1 MTTGTL
7 LVAGII
13 ALLAVVAICVLVRD
27 RANGRSSCG
36 CNCKSCSKCSCS
48 NVTIDE
54 GDGSRDGN
62 RRGSPPPN
70 LFPTLFQI
78 HFISIRRYGI
88 MASSMNGA
96 QFLMLCAT
104 ILALGVIGTLVLN
117 SDPDYFIRFELD
129 VSGDEG
135 REIIDGTGH
144 NCTDDFVVLYAN
156 VRDGYVFEGWYDE
169 DGGILCRDEEFDFFA
184 ENIKYYAKTT
194 RGAYVEIIH
203 MDGLITSDSQ
213 TYRLGET
220 ATAVALTCG
229 NDMPSFKGWYDPDG
243 KLLSKNP
250 SYEFVAKEDV
260 RLVAMSDSR
269 FFYGDERLDWK
280 VSFASTAR
288 NVSVSLYDGYS
299 GDLIENL
306 GDSLKGTSYLI
317 PGKYVVKATGTL
329 SDGTTVTETSEYD
342 IAGDIKRMYY
352 WLSDKETYHIEW
364 TALEDDYLRFTNSKA
379 ERSPYTESEEEEF
392 IDISSR
398 SILSLADAL
407 SKVTEGMTSLE
418 KADCVL
424 KFVQRCTEYGYDDL
438 ITDDGEYWKYPL
450 ETIVQRQGDCE
461 DTSLLYACLMAAMG
475 YDTIVLIYDGYE
487 YAGIG
492 HAAAGVALNYV
503 PDGSYYKING
513 KKYYYCETTSDVM
526 DVGEDIEEYESAR
539 YMFIV

>member
-1 MTTGTL
+1 
-7 LVAGII
+7 
-13 ALLAVVAICVLVRD
+13 
-27 RANGRSSCG
+27 
-36 CNCKSCSKCSCS
+36 
-48 NVTIDE
+48 
-54 GDGSRDGN
+54 
-62 RRGSPPPN
+62 
-70 LFPTLFQI
+70 
-78 HFISIRRYGI
+78 
-88 MASSMNGA
+88 MASSMNGS

-117 SDPDYFIRFELD
+117 SDPDYFIGFELD
-129 VSGDEG
+129 VTGDEG
-135 REIIDGTGH
+135 IESIDGTGH
-144 NCTDDFVVLYAN
+144 YCTDDFVVLYAN
-156 VRDGYVFEGWYDE
+156 VRNGYVFEGWYDE

-220 ATAVALTCG
+220 ATAIALTCG

-243 KLLSKNP
+243 RLLSKNP

-299 GDLIENL
+299 GDLIEDL
-306 GDSLKGTSYLI
+306 GDSLRGTSYLI

-329 SDGTTVTETSEYD
+329 SDGTTVTEASEYD

-352 WLSDKETYHIEW
+352 WLSDKKTYHIEW

-418 KADCVL
+418 RADCVL